1 MKNNLFAIIIILF
14 FAAIIWS
21 CQSDDNEPEILK
33 ESLTINDAINWVKN
47 NFNQSASNPE
57 NFRANATDSTIF
69 DLKPSLNWDLAEI
82 DNEDIWS
89 VVELPWE
96 YENGFITRANP
107 DVKNYSGIN
116 AIQKNFVQK
125 LVILKNRISGDV
137 YGFKM
142 LVIPDV
148 NYLLLTAENI
158 NSNYYLRRDTQ
169 LSGTVLF
176 YSIKDEF
183 INGWKYDEG
192 KIVAKMKAIN
202 SDAGANVSAY
212 QKASSSW
219 LYYSIETCYYYY
231 ATGGG
236 YTSEPKLMYCKTE
249 YFSLLMSD
257 ISILDS
263 NGGGVDVSVFG
274 GAGGS
279 STQTTD
285 KPSDPCAEIKKA
297 KADAAL
303 NEKLKDHIEKAKKAL
318 IEHGYM
324 KTSNGSFIY
333 PLKQNATSVQYDPTY
348 TDKIT
353 ERVHSH
359 PDLSGGTYIPSPQ
372 DIISLYSMYINGKMV
387 NPATFRYI
395 VVSSFGIGSLH
406 ITDPDAFKNFGAKYN
421 TEILE
426 KLYNTTPRAGNNIND
441 YLKQFLDILK
451 NTNAGLTFSLGEFDM
466 ESSNPEIE
474 WNTKQLDALGNVV
487 NLNCN

>member
-47 NFNQSASNPE
+47 NFNQSASNLE

-142 LVIPDV
+142 SVIPDYK
-148 NYLLLTAENI
+148 YLLQNTENI
-158 NSNYYLRRDTQ
+158 NSNYYLKRDPQ
-169 LSGTVLF
+169 LSGIVLF

-183 INGWKYDEG
+183 INGWKFDEG
-192 KIVAKMKAIN
+192 KIVSKIETKI
-202 SDAGANVSAY
+202 SDSPVNISEY
-212 QKASSSW
+212 QKASSM
-219 LYYSIETCYYYY
+219 LYYTIETCYYYY
-231 ATGGG
+231 VTGGG
-236 YTSEPKLMYCKTE
+236 YTTEPKLMYCNTE
-249 YFSLLMSD
+249 YFYILMSD

-263 NGGGVDVSVFG
+263 NGGGVDLSVFG

-279 STQTTD
+279 NTQTTD

-303 NEKLKDHIEKAKKAL
+303 NERLKDLIRKAKYEL
-318 IEHGYM
+318 NEDGYLM
-324 KTSNGSFIY
+324 KNDGSFIF
-333 PLKQNATSVQYDPTY
+333 PKTREFGNVKFEFSTA
-348 TDKIT
+348 DKFS
-353 ERVHSH
+353 EFVHLH
-359 PDLSGGTYIPSPQ
+359 QDVSGGTCVFSGKDLIT
-372 DIISLYSMYINGKMV
+372 LYSMFINNRMV
-387 NPATFRYI
+387 DPATFRYL
-395 VVSSFGIGSLH
+395 VVSSFGVGSLH
-406 ITDPDAFKNFGAKYN
+406 ITDPVAFKNFGDKYN
-421 TEILE
+421 KEILD
-426 KLYNTTPRAGNNIND
+426 KLYITTPRDGNNIND

-466 ESSNPEIE
+466 ESSNPEIK
-474 WNTKQLDALGNVV
+474 WNTKQFDALGNVV

>member
-1 MKNNLFAIIIILF
+1 MKNNLFTIIVILF
-14 FAAIIWS
+14 FAAIMWS

-57 NFRANATDSTIF
+57 IFRANATDSTIF
-69 DLKPSLNWDLAEI
+69 DLKPLLNWDLAEI

-125 LVILKNRISGDV
+125 LIILKNRISGNV

-142 LVIPDV
+142 LVIPDE
-148 NYLLLTAENI
+148 NYLLLNAENI

-303 NEKLKDHIEKAKKAL
+303 NERLKDLIQKAKT
-318 IEHGYM
+318 EQNEDGYLM
-324 KTSNGSFIY
+324 KNDGNFIF
-333 PLKQNATSVQYDPTY
+333 PKTREFGNVKFEFSTA
-348 TDKIT
+348 DKFS
-353 ERVHSH
+353 EFVHMH
-359 PDLSGGTYIPSPQ
+359 QDVSGGTYIFSGK
-372 DIISLYSMYINGKMV
+372 DLVTLYSMFINNRMV
-387 NPATFRYI
+387 DPATFRYL
-395 VVSSFGIGSLH
+395 VVSSFGVGSLH
-406 ITDPDAFKNFGAKYN
+406 ITDPVAFKEFGKNFNKEG
-421 TEILE
+421 LE
-426 KLYNTTPRAGNNIND
+426 NLYNDTRRTGNNMND
-441 YLKQFLDILK
+441 YLKQFLDIL
-451 NTNAGLTFSLGEFDM
+451 NSTNSGLTFSLGEFDM
-466 ESSNPEIE
+466 ESDNPNIE
-474 WNTKQLDALGNVV
+474 WNAKQLDNTGNIN